1 VTRFVL
7 IAMLLIS
14 PAMAADK
21 LPDGY
26 TCEAVREKVAEHGW
40 FIAYAWAKLHGYSK
54 AEISAAKKCL
64 R

>member
-1 VTRFVL
+1 
-7 IAMLLIS
+7 MLLIS